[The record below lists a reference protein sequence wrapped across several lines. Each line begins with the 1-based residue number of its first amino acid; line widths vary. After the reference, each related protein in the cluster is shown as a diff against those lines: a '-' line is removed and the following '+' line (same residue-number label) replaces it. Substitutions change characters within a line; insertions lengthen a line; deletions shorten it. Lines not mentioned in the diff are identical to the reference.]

1 MLGKLLMDYTS
12 SIAPSTSNI
21 IVRILNVSLSS
32 TRACINLMQSET
44 YVYVWKSV
52 TNIVNHE
59 KTCSFCQ
66 KPEYLHVVNYS
77 AIAQL
82 RDIKST
88 Q

>member
-1 MLGKLLMDYTS
+1 MDYIS

-21 IVRILNVSLSS
+21 IAKALNVSNCS
-32 TRACINLMQSET
+32 TSAFINLVQAET
-44 YVYVWKSV
+44 YVYLWKSA